1 MVYVGVN
8 RCASDRIESK
18 LSNALRFKSIYHFLE
33 NMFSI
38 ESMADA
44 EKSVFSV
51 HILDF
56 LKNVMISIEDVFAR
70 KWSMDLNRSALE
82 SLDSILSNAHRF
94 TPTYTTLEAL
104 IFVKMLSKS

>member
-1 MVYVGVN
+1 MGVN

-38 ESMADA
+38 ESMADG
-44 EKSVFSV
+44 EKSFFFSV

-56 LKNVMISIEDVFAR
+56 LKNVMISIEDV
-70 KWSMDLNRSALE
+70 SAEKMKYGLE
-82 SLDSILSNAHRF
+82 SKCVRKFRLYS
-94 TPTYTTLEAL
+94 
-104 IFVKMLSKS
+104 V